1 MPRSLKISS
10 TTSAAAGVAGV
21 AGAECADSIEGD
33 GARMRTMGV
42 VGVDTFDLSVGCM
55 AAVSSAAP
63 FLRKTSNSFISGEPL
78 AWPMATIN
86 MAAMSTNAAAF
97 LWYLLPWGGGLNV
110 MRRLPL
116 LTSTRAFRSRSDGLG
131 STTAPCNFRDANFLR
146 GAASWS
152 NKAKEP

>member
-42 VGVDTFDLSVGCM
+42 VGVDTFDLRVGCM

-63 FLRKTSNSFISGEPL
+63 FSLEHLNSLMSGLPL

-97 LWYLLPWGGGLNV
+97 LWYLVPCGGGL
-110 MRRLPL
+110 M
-116 LTSTRAFRSRSDGLG
+116 
-131 STTAPCNFRDANFLR
+131 
-146 GAASWS
+146 
-152 NKAKEP
+152 